1 MADTSDPTLD
11 LPPDDPFDGPDPAA
25 EDGAEGQTST
35 QPPVFTAD
43 PDAEAS
49 AQPPV
54 FTADPDADDYLDDDE
69 FVRIPRTGSPLLR
82 GLLTLAVGVLIVGGL
97 LFAGWRWFRTQI
109 DGQGVTGETV
119 VVTVDPGST
128 VGDVAG
134 VLEDSGV
141 IENSTMFRYWLTL
154 TGKDPVFQAGN
165 YDLLVGG
172 SFEEALDQLDGG
184 PAPPDFDTVTVPEG
198 LRAERVYETVGDGSE
213 AVTTSDLAAAAV
225 SGEVEVQYKSAEAP
239 PGLEGFLF
247 PDTYQL
253 DREGATAVN
262 TLQRLVDQFDVVAND
277 VGLAQAPDR
286 ILLSPYQAVIAA
298 SLIEKE
304 TANDGERGKVARVIY
319 NRLAQG
325 IPLGIDASLIY
336 VIEPLRTFSGQPGS
350 PDDPTFGLTE
360 SELQFD
366 TPYNTRVYEGL
377 PPTPIASPGRA
388 SLTAAL
394 NPEEGPWL
402 YYVLMSCDGTHL
414 FTDSASEFENQ
425 KAASRDAGILDGSG
439 C

>member
-1 MADTSDPTLD
+1 VADTHDPILD
-11 LPPDDPFDGPDPAA
+11 LPEDEGHDQDLSTPPAGDDLDLDAARPA
-25 EDGAEGQTST
+25 
-35 QPPVFTAD
+35 
-43 PDAEAS
+43 
-49 AQPPV
+49 PV

-82 GLLTLAVGVLIVGGL
+82 GLLAVGIGVLIIGGL
-97 LFAGWRWFRTQI
+97 LFTGWSWFRTQI
-109 DGQGVTGETV
+109 DGKGVSGETA
-119 VVTVDPGST
+119 VVTVEPGST

-134 VLEDSGV
+134 VLQDSGV
-141 IENSTMFRYWLTL
+141 IENATMFRYWLTI
-154 TGKDPVFQAGN
+154 TGKDPVFQAGD

-172 SFEEALDQLDGG
+172 SFQEALDQLDGG

-198 LRAERVYETVGDGSE
+198 LRAERVYEIIGDGSE
-213 AVTTSDLAAAAV
+213 AVTTSDLAAASV
-225 SGEVEVQYKSAEAP
+225 SGEVEVQFKTSDAP

-247 PDTYQL
+247 PETYQF
-253 DREGATAVN
+253 DRAGATATS
-262 TLQRLVDQFDVVAND
+262 TLQRMVDQFDTVAND
-277 VGLAQAPDR
+277 VGLSQSAER
-286 ILLSPYQAVIAA
+286 VLLEPYQAVIAA

-304 TANDGERGKVARVIY
+304 TAADEERGKVARVIY

-360 SELQFD
+360 SELDFD
-366 TPYNTRVYEGL
+366 TPYNTRIYEGL

-388 SLTAAL
+388 SLIAAL

-402 YYVLMSCDGTHL
+402 YYVLKSCDGTHL

>member
-1 MADTSDPTLD
+1 VADTSDPTLD
-11 LPPDDPFDGPDPAA
+11 LPDDEAYDDDPRDRADEAVSDDARAGPGP
-25 EDGAEGQTST
+25 
-35 QPPVFTAD
+35 
-43 PDAEAS
+43 
-49 AQPPV
+49 QPPV

-69 FVRIPRTGSPLLR
+69 FVRIPRSGSPLLR
-82 GLLTLAVGVLIVGGL
+82 GLLTVGIGVLIVGSL
-97 LFAGWRWFRTQI
+97 LFFAWSWFRTQI
-109 DGQGVTGETV
+109 DGQGVTGETA
-119 VVTVDPGST
+119 VVTVEVGST

-134 VLEDSGV
+134 ELEGAGV
-141 IENSTMFRYWLTL
+141 IENATMFRYWLTL

-172 SFEEALDQLDGG
+172 SFQEALDQLDSG

-198 LRAERVYETVGDGSE
+198 LRAERVYEIIGDGSE

-225 SGEVEVQYKSAEAP
+225 SGEVAVQYKPADGP

-247 PDTYQL
+247 PETYQL
-253 DREGATAVN
+253 DREGATAVT

-304 TANDGERGKVARVIY
+304 AASDAERGKIARVIY

-336 VIEPLRTFSGQPGS
+336 IIEPLRTFFGQAGS
-350 PDDPTFGLTE
+350 PEDPTFGLTE
-360 SELQFD
+360 SELEFD
-366 TPYNTRVYEGL
+366 TPYNTRIYEGL

-394 NPEEGPWL
+394 NPEDGPWL
-402 YYVLMSCDGTHL
+402 YYVLKSCDGTHL

>member
-1 MADTSDPTLD
+1 MADTHDPILD
-11 LPPDDPFDGPDPAA
+11 LPEGEGDDHDL
-25 EDGAEGQTST
+25 
-35 QPPVFTAD
+35 PPMEPGD
-43 PDAEAS
+43 EIHIEPPRS
-49 AQPPV
+49 APV

-82 GLLTLAVGVLIVGGL
+82 GLLTVAVLVLLVGGA
-97 LFAGWRWFRTQI
+97 FYAGWSWFRTQL
-109 DGQGVTGETV
+109 DGQGVTGETA
-119 VVTVDPGST
+119 VVTVEPGST

-141 IENSTMFRYWLTL
+141 IENATMFRYWLTI
-154 TGKDPVFQAGN
+154 TGKDPVFQAGD

-172 SFEEALDQLDGG
+172 SFQEALDQLGGG

-198 LRAERVYETVGDGSE
+198 LRAERVYEVVGDGSE
-213 AVTTSDLAAAAV
+213 AVTTSDLAAASV
-225 SGEVEVQYKSAEAP
+225 SGEVQVQYKPDGAP

-247 PDTYQL
+247 PETYQF
-253 DREGATAVN
+253 DREGATATS
-262 TLQRLVDQFDVVAND
+262 TLQRMVAQFDVVAND
-277 VGLAQAPDR
+277 VGLGQSAER
-286 ILLSPYQAVIAA
+286 VLLDPYQTVIAA

-304 TANDGERGKVARVIY
+304 TAADEERGKVARVIY

-336 VIEPLRTFSGQPGS
+336 VIEPLRSFSGQPGS
-350 PDDPTFGLTE
+350 PEDPTFGLTE
-360 SELQFD
+360 SELEFD
-366 TPYNTRVYEGL
+366 TPYNTRIYEGL

-394 NPEEGPWL
+394 NPEDGPWL
-402 YYVLMSCDGTHL
+402 YYVLKSCDGTHL